1 MSVNGHKCHALKN
14 VRCAILTISDT
25 RTEETDESGKLIKD
39 LLQEHGHIVVEYA
52 ILKDEFEKIREVM
65 SMLIDNPDVQAI
77 ITSGGTGIGKRDV
90 TIEAL
95 SGLLDKK
102 LDGFG
107 EIFRFFSY
115 GEIKSAAM
123 MSRALAGTA
132 KGKVMICMPGSK
144 NAVTLGMKKLII
156 PEIGHMVWEANR

>member
-1 MSVNGHKCHALKN
+1 MGVNDHKCHALEN

-39 LLQEHGHIVVEYA
+39 LLEEHGHIVVEYA
-52 ILKDEFEKIREVM
+52 ILKDELETIREAV
-65 SMLIDNPDVQAI
+65 SRLIDDPDVQAI

-107 EIFRFFSY
+107 EIFRFLGY
-115 GEIKSAAM
+115 EEIKSAAM
-123 MSRALAGTA
+123 MSRALAGIA

-156 PEIGHMVWEANR
+156 PELGHMVWEANR